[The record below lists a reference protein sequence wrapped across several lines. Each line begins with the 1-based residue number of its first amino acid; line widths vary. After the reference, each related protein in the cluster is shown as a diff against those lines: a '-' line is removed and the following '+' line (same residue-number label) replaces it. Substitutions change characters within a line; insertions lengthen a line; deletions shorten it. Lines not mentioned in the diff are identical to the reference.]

1 MSEEP
6 NFLSRWSRLKRE
18 AEAKRP
24 GPLDTSV
31 PSDAGD
37 PETGMG
43 AVEDSQLG
51 LPGLTA
57 EELAALPRLE
67 DLTPETDLAPFMR
80 VGVPAGLRNAAL
92 RRMWALDPAI
102 RDRVGDAL
110 EYAYD
115 WNVPGSVPGSGPL
128 LPVDDVAAMLR
139 SIVGMPA
146 EEQVGANQT
155 AEAQTA
161 EAQTAVAETSA
172 PPVGADSPPQEPLG
186 LDHSPRT
193 AVQASGPAT
202 SAKPEPEM
210 QASAPS
216 RRHGGATPF

>member
-24 GPLDTSV
+24 QPSDTSHT
-31 PSDAGD
+31 SDAGD
-37 PETGMG
+37 PETGAA

-80 VGVPAGLRNAAL
+80 VGVPTGLRNAAL

-115 WNVPGSVPGSGPL
+115 WNIPGSVPGSGPL

-146 EEQVGANQT
+146 EEQVGTDQISK
-155 AEAQTA
+155 AE
-161 EAQTAVAETSA
+161 TAVAETSA
-172 PPVGADSPPQEPLG
+172 PPVAAGSPAQEPLG
-186 LDHSPRT
+186 LAHSPRT
-193 AVQASGPAT
+193 EVQASGPAT

>member
-18 AEAKRP
+18 AEAKQP
-24 GPLDTSV
+24 APLDTSL

-37 PETGMG
+37 PETGLG

-128 LPVDDVAAMLR
+128 LPVDDVASMLR
-139 SIVGMPA
+139 SIIGMPA

-161 EAQTAVAETSA
+161 VAETSA
-172 PPVGADSPPQEPLG
+172 PPVAADSPPQEPLG
-186 LDHSPRT
+186 LDHSPQT
-193 AVQASGPAT
+193 EVQASGPAT

>member
-24 GPLDTSV
+24 TPLDTSD
-31 PSDAGD
+31 PSDGGD
-37 PETGMG
+37 PETGVG

-57 EELAALPRLE
+57 DELAALPRLE

-115 WNVPGSVPGSGPL
+115 WNIPGSVPGSGPL
-128 LPVDDVAAMLR
+128 LPVDDVASMLR

-146 EEQVGANQT
+146 DEEVGVRQI
-155 AEAQTA
+155 AEV
-161 EAQTAVAETSA
+161 QTAVAETSA
-172 PPVGADSPPQEPLG
+172 APVAAASPPQEPLG
-186 LDHSPRT
+186 LDHSPQT
-193 AVQASGPAT
+193 EVQASGPDRK
-202 SAKPEPEM
+202 SVV
-210 QASAPS
+210 
-216 RRHGGATPF
+216 

>member
-24 GPLDTSV
+24 APLDTSV
-31 PSDAGD
+31 PCDAGD
-37 PETGMG
+37 PETGVG
-43 AVEDSQLG
+43 AVEDIQLG

-115 WNVPGSVPGSGPL
+115 WNMPGSVPGSGPL
-128 LPVDDVAAMLR
+128 LPVDDVASMLR
-139 SIVGMPA
+139 SIIGMPA
-146 EEQVGANQT
+146 EEQVGTDQISK
-155 AEAQTA
+155 AE
-161 EAQTAVAETSA
+161 TAVAETSA
-172 PPVGADSPPQEPLG
+172 PPVAADSPAQEPLG
-186 LDHSPRT
+186 LDHSPQT
-193 AVQASGPAT
+193 EVQESGPAT